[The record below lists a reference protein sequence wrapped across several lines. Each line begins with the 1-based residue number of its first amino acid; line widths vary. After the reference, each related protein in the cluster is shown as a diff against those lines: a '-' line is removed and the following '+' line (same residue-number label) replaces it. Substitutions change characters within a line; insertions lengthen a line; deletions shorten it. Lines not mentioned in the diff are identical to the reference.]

1 MSCEELLESEYAHFH
16 PYSASKFRMENIFG
30 SSYFHL
36 FSTLDDSEIQREV
49 AYERE
54 QTARYYS
61 EQVPYEMQLME
72 QERAREQE
80 LLRKYGYDGEHSEGE
95 EESEQST
102 PDVEESQ
109 MEDQETSGKSSVN
122 SDKKK
127 EEEGVS

>member
-1 MSCEELLESEYAHFH
+1 
-16 PYSASKFRMENIFG
+16 
-30 SSYFHL
+30 
-36 FSTLDDSEIQREV
+36 
-49 AYERE
+49 
-54 QTARYYS
+54 
-61 EQVPYEMQLME
+61 MQLME

-95 EESEQST
+95 EDVDEKSIEESEQST

-109 MEDQETSGKSSVN
+109 LEDQETSGKSSVN

>member
-1 MSCEELLESEYAHFH
+1 
-16 PYSASKFRMENIFG
+16 
-30 SSYFHL
+30 
-36 FSTLDDSEIQREV
+36 
-49 AYERE
+49 
-54 QTARYYS
+54 
-61 EQVPYEMQLME
+61 ME